1 MLVSAAY
8 RPPAAV
14 LCAFVL
20 TLFAALSWTLLFA
33 YLLYGGLNI
42 VTSIVAAMLI
52 GLYVDYMILMYH
64 RFNREIR
71 GGRSPLQALET
82 TFSETGKALISSSA
96 TSCVAFFSVVVT
108 SFRGLHELGV
118 VAGFG
123 ILFCLLSTFLVMGS
137 LLSWLAKASPARI
150 EAGRSGGVPTGWAE
164 RLVEGRSGTVVAVF
178 SIFLFL
184 SILGSARTRFDAG
197 IEAIGPVDSKVEQV
211 QRVIEEKFG
220 RKGEPLFLVARADGD
235 RRLAADFD
243 ALDLQGERWRR
254 AGMVETFSSPATLVP
269 PPRFQKE
276 SRRLLSDA
284 GLPGR
289 YDDAGLERAIRR
301 EMEAQGMVPGDG
313 LAAYA
318 AGIVH
323 ALAGDGVVDLSGFAR
338 SGDPRAA
345 YFFNGSRNAIA
356 AHLSPP
362 GGRWGQGAL
371 AAMKE
376 DVRALGPDFALT
388 GPSLIFEEIRSSIVR
403 ESTLATFIAFAAN
416 WIIVWL
422 HFRRLR
428 DTALVMLPVTAG
440 SLLTVGAMGAI
451 GIPFNFFNVAGIAL
465 IFGFGVDYGI
475 YYMQSRRESP
485 AGGAAEALRRTG
497 GGIALCA
504 LTTLASCGSH
514 HPLSLPGAGVHR
526 RRAVPRGGLLPSL
539 DGPAAPFPDRCARA
553 PANAEVRGG
562 SSRTRNEAIGPAC
575 AIIPAYNAERTVG
588 AVVRGALSFLP
599 TVIVAD
605 DGSTDA
611 TARVAEDA
619 GALVIRV
626 PENRGKGHCLRLL
639 FAEARKRGF
648 DAVIALDSDGQ
659 HDPADIPR
667 FLDAHRKDPG
677 SVIVGSRMA
686 DEEGIPV
693 HRKNS
698 MLVARFYV
706 CLAANR
712 YIDDTQCGYRLY
724 PLSVVESIALHKE
737 RYVMETELL
746 LKVGDSGIPIRSLPI
761 PAVYL
766 PDQKTY
772 FRSVPDVAAI
782 SVYVISYIMVKW
794 ALELWRPGEVNTYK
808 GPGSGRD
815 RFFLSPAMD
824 RAFESLM
831 VLTCMPLSALYGVLY
846 FLMRSL
852 FGIRVFE
859 GLKGCGVPVGRVF
872 LSTMLLPAAAG
883 GFHRRPRREPRRP
896 ATGPHLPVRDEMVP
910 ESLEMTDRRERAD
923 RFQGMGYNIP
933 MHTVLLEVTALWL
946 PRRGVTSVSQACS
959 RRRGWFNMSSMHT
972 AC

>member
-1 MLVSAAY
+1 MTSRLLLGLARRIDARPGKIAVAVLLAAAVSAGIVARIPVRTNLLEVLPEGNPTIRAFRGFLEDFGMMDSLVLVVSSRGSSPDRLIQAVETIGEELAASKRVASVDYNLLRSGGRFVAEHFPAYLDPGGVARLSERLSPKGIRRQIRRNREILLSPLASPLDAEWISGDPLNLREIVRESMLRRTVTKGIDLSTGYYMDADRTVALLMVRPSGSSRDTAFVAGLYREVAGIAAKVSAASGTDAGIKVGLAGEYASAAEAAGVIWRDMVYSFLSSFVLVLVLVSAAY
-8 RPPAAV
+8 RPPAVV

-137 LLSWLAKASPARI
+137 LLSWLAKGSPARI

-164 RLVEGRSGTVVAVF
+164 RLVDGRNGTVVAVF
-178 SIFLFL
+178 SIFLSL
-184 SILGSARTRFDAG
+184 AVLGSARTRFDAG
-197 IEAIGPVDSKVEQV
+197 IEAIGPVDSKVERV

-254 AGMVETFSSPATLVP
+254 AGMVETFASPATLVP

-276 SRRLLSDA
+276 SRRLLSVA

-289 YDDAGLERAIRR
+289 YDDAGLEKAIRR
-301 EMEAQGMVPGDG
+301 EMEAQEMVPGDG

-318 AGIVH
+318 AGIVR
-323 ALAGDGVVDLSGFAR
+323 ALAGEGVVDLYGFAR

-345 YFFNGSRNAIA
+345 YFFNGSRHAIA

-475 YYMQSRRESP
+475 YYMQSHREGP
-485 AGGAAEALRRTG
+485 AGGAAETLRRTG

-504 LTTLASCGSH
+504 LTTLASCGSII
-514 HPLSLPGAGVHR
+514 LSHYRGLASIGAVLCLG
-526 RRAVPRGGLLPSL
+526 AVFCLLSTVLLLPSL
-539 DGPAAPFPDRCARA
+539 I
-553 PANAEVRGG
+553 E
-562 SSRTRNEAIGPAC
+562 
-575 AIIPAYNAERTVG
+575 
-588 AVVRGALSFLP
+588 
-599 TVIVAD
+599 
-605 DGSTDA
+605 
-611 TARVAEDA
+611 
-619 GALVIRV
+619 
-626 PENRGKGHCLRLL
+626 
-639 FAEARKRGF
+639 
-648 DAVIALDSDGQ
+648 
-659 HDPADIPR
+659 
-667 FLDAHRKDPG
+667 
-677 SVIVGSRMA
+677 
-686 DEEGIPV
+686 
-693 HRKNS
+693 
-698 MLVARFYV
+698 
-706 CLAANR
+706 
-712 YIDDTQCGYRLY
+712 
-724 PLSVVESIALHKE
+724 
-737 RYVMETELL
+737 
-746 LKVGDSGIPIRSLPI
+746 
-761 PAVYL
+761 
-766 PDQKTY
+766 
-772 FRSVPDVAAI
+772 
-782 SVYVISYIMVKW
+782 
-794 ALELWRPGEVNTYK
+794 ALE
-808 GPGSGRD
+808 
-815 RFFLSPAMD
+815 
-824 RAFESLM
+824 
-831 VLTCMPLSALYGVLY
+831 
-846 FLMRSL
+846 
-852 FGIRVFE
+852 
-859 GLKGCGVPVGRVF
+859 
-872 LSTMLLPAAAG
+872 
-883 GFHRRPRREPRRP
+883 RPR
-896 ATGPHLPVRDEMVP
+896 T
-910 ESLEMTDRRERAD
+910 
-923 RFQGMGYNIP
+923 
-933 MHTVLLEVTALWL
+933 
-946 PRRGVTSVSQACS
+946 
-959 RRRGWFNMSSMHT
+959 
-972 AC
+972 